1 MTPDATTT
9 ANRRRIIIIGA
20 GFGGLYAARS
30 LNHQP
35 VDVLLIDRHNYHTF
49 TPLLYQVA
57 TSGLEPEQIA
67 YPVRGIFHG
76 SPNIRFLLGT
86 VTAIDAATRRVI
98 VEAEDGLR
106 EEPYDALIV
115 AGGSVTNTFGNA
127 DLDRY
132 AFGLK
137 DLQDAVGLRHH
148 ILRLFER
155 AAWEEDAALRQALMT
170 IVVVGG
176 GPTGLE
182 TAGAMLELYRW
193 VLRKDYGNMGELHA
207 RVILVEASDRLL
219 APYPAG
225 LQQSAYEQL
234 QSMGVEVMLNSPVDT
249 VAADHITLKDGT
261 HIPTHTLIWAAGV
274 KASPLASLLGVP
286 LARGGRVPVSPTLEA
301 LGLEGVYVIGDM
313 AWLEDPTGQ
322 PYPMLAPVAQQ
333 QGILAARN
341 ALNQVQGGA
350 APKAFQYQ
358 DRGTM
363 ATIGRNRAV
372 AWVFNRIPVSGFI
385 AWVAWLGLHLMTLV
399 GFRNRLGVL
408 LNWAWN
414 YLTYDRSVRIILNQ
428 HERQVELE
436 QPKELGTPTGVN
448 G

>member
-106 EEPYDALIV
+106 EESYDALIV
-115 AGGSVTNTFGNA
+115 AGGSVTNTFGNT
-127 DLDRY
+127 DLERH

-182 TAGAMLELYRW
+182 TAAGCCGKTTPTW
-193 VLRKDYGNMGELHA
+193 
-207 RVILVEASDRLL
+207 ASFT
-219 APYPAG
+219 PA
-225 LQQSAYEQL
+225 S
-234 QSMGVEVMLNSPVDT
+234 SWSKPVT
-249 VAADHITLKDGT
+249 VC
-261 HIPTHTLIWAAGV
+261 
-274 KASPLASLLGVP
+274 SPLIRRVYSSRPMSSCSRWAS
-286 LARGGRVPVSPTLEA
+286 T
-301 LGLEGVYVIGDM
+301 
-313 AWLEDPTGQ
+313 
-322 PYPMLAPVAQQ
+322 
-333 QGILAARN
+333 
-341 ALNQVQGGA
+341 
-350 APKAFQYQ
+350 
-358 DRGTM
+358 
-363 ATIGRNRAV
+363 
-372 AWVFNRIPVSGFI
+372 
-385 AWVAWLGLHLMTLV
+385 
-399 GFRNRLGVL
+399 
-408 LNWAWN
+408 
-414 YLTYDRSVRIILNQ
+414 
-428 HERQVELE
+428 
-436 QPKELGTPTGVN
+436 
-448 G
+448 